1 MFNYK
6 PFYLI
11 PHRYQT
17 ITRPRPDRDQSENN
31 PKLQLS
37 QELEN
42 DENQNEN
49 NIDARDVKFTIKSNE
64 TNYQMNVRTGMANYK
79 CKFLGKQ
86 EVDGKVRF
94 RVFNQNFIWKK
105 VMFDFS

>member
-1 MFNYK
+1 M
-6 PFYLI
+6 
-11 PHRYQT
+11 
-17 ITRPRPDRDQSENN
+17 
-31 PKLQLS
+31 
-37 QELEN
+37 EN

-94 RVFNQNFIWKK
+94 RVFLPKIYLEK
-105 VMFDFS
+105 VMLHFYSDIFWENEFTCT

>member
-1 MFNYK
+1 MSK
-6 PFYLI
+6 RWPK
-11 PHRYQT
+11 RRQE
-17 ITRPRPDRDQSENN
+17 SENAASRVKN
-31 PKLQLS
+31 RAVSSTMPTATSSNFVRTLRNSFRRRKKPDLS

-86 EVDGKVRF
+86 EVDGK
-94 RVFNQNFIWKK
+94 
-105 VMFDFS
+105 SG

>member
-1 MFNYK
+1 MSKF
-6 PFYLI
+6 
-11 PHRYQT
+11 
-17 ITRPRPDRDQSENN
+17 
-31 PKLQLS
+31 QLS

-86 EVDGKVRF
+86 EVDGKVGF
-94 RVFNQNFIWKK
+94 RVFFTDQ
-105 VMFDFS
+105 SERA

>member
-1 MFNYK
+1 M
-6 PFYLI
+6 
-11 PHRYQT
+11 
-17 ITRPRPDRDQSENN
+17 
-31 PKLQLS
+31 
-37 QELEN
+37 EN

-86 EVDGKVRF
+86 EVDGKVGFTVFFEENERT
-94 RVFNQNFIWKK
+94 RVQSYPHHTRLLPSTVTQAKNSKQRI
-105 VMFDFS
+105 

>member
-1 MFNYK
+1 MFPSSLLSRNQK
-6 PFYLI
+6 IIL
-11 PHRYQT
+11 
-17 ITRPRPDRDQSENN
+17 
-31 PKLQLS
+31 KLQLS

-86 EVDGKVRF
+86 EVDGKVGF
-94 RVFNQNFIWKK
+94 TVFSWI
-105 VMFDFS
+105 S